1 MVNRGLLILD
11 IRVLEV
17 LELNEDLNQEPKHGR
32 RRGNEESF
40 RLDTNDG
47 QLDGFLISMAR

>member
-1 MVNRGLLILD
+1 MNRSLLILN

-32 RRGNEESF
+32 RRGKEESF